1 MSALAGAP
9 SRALRAL
16 FLLVAAGLVA
26 AACGPDVAGSS
37 GQGNDADGR
46 RLQYVL
52 VPHPDDEYQG
62 WALVAERSET
72 YPVFI
77 LLTHGERTVMCDGRG
92 FHPEH
97 GERAPQPQ
105 PFVADDRAR
114 CAAQRLDTWH
124 AFLDAMAALDDT
136 LDVPGEEATITG
148 APPEDG
154 PAPSHPDRPDPPL
167 DFSLRVG
174 VDSARAVF
182 DLGDGDLEAYEVAW
196 ALETVRAERSRLPV
210 TAEGDAVGAAF
221 SNPAGLEDCVAYPH
235 PDHAAVVDALW
246 ETDFGLPGAQY
257 GRVCA
262 TDPRAAVVE
271 AVPAELHEA
280 VWGVDPPPVDPHA
293 NPDATRTGVAQE
305 VYGWLAF
312 TFSDP
317 QVHRYWEVGP
327 EAATIFSR
335 EQAFFA
341 AHGD

>member
-1 MSALAGAP
+1 MSAPAGAP

-16 FLLVAAGLVA
+16 LLLVAAGVVA
-26 AACGPDVAGSS
+26 AACGPGGPVASEG
-37 GQGNDADGR
+37 GAR
-46 RLQYVL
+46 VLQYVL

-62 WALVAERSET
+62 WALVGGRPET

-105 PFVADDRAR
+105 PFVADDPAR

-124 AFLDAMAALDDT
+124 AFLDAMAELDDT
-136 LDVPGEEATITG
+136 LDVPGEGETVTG
-148 APPEDG
+148 APLEDG
-154 PAPSHPDRPDPPL
+154 PPPAHPDRADPPL
-167 DFSLRVG
+167 EFDLRVG

-182 DLGDGDLEAYEVAW
+182 DLGDGDLGPDEVAW
-196 ALETVRAERSRLPV
+196 ALTAVRAERERFPV
-210 TAEGDAVGAAF
+210 TAEGGAVGAAF
-221 SNPAGLEDCVAYPH
+221 SNPAGLEACVAYPH
-235 PDHAAVVDALW
+235 PDHAAVIDALW

-262 TDPRAAVVE
+262 TDPRAEIVE
-271 AVPAELHEA
+271 AVPEALHTA

-293 NPDATRTGVAQE
+293 NPNATRTGVAQT

-317 QVHRYWEVGP
+317 QVHRYWEVGS
-327 EAATIFSR
+327 EAETIFSR